1 MKKVIIIDEENH
13 GVIGVAENLLGA
25 IAFIIEHDWLC
36 GYEIVEFK
44 GENVSLDELQERFHL
59 NSTFETVVYCLH
71 EDENLLE
78 YLFHFTEAPLWE
90 YNPK

>member
-25 IAFIIEHDWLC
+25 IAFIIENDWLC

-44 GENVSLDELQERFHL
+44 GEDISINELQERFHL
-59 NSTFETVVYCLH
+59 NSTFETVVYCLQ

-78 YLFHFTEAPLWE
+78 CLFHFTEAPLWE
-90 YNPK
+90 YKPK